1 MTSKPKNTKNIISL
15 LLVLAILV
23 IYMYYIRPTRADLK
37 DYRQNLIAAEQKL
50 TDLQNKVAEV
60 ENLKSSITQ
69 NAAERQLLLA
79 QVPTEVDQDG
89 LIKDL
94 NRLASSRGIEL
105 KNIGFSLGKV
115 DPDTRVGVM
124 TMSTGFEGTYQDLI
138 NLLADMEKNV
148 RRMRVKNIS
157 VQVLE
162 VSRDVS
168 ANVTFTLAI
177 ESYYQG

>member
-1 MTSKPKNTKNIISL
+1 MQNKKNIISL
-15 LLVLAILV
+15 ILVLAILV
-23 IYMYYIRPTRADLK
+23 VYMYYIQPSRGVLAQDT
-37 DYRQNLIAAEQKL
+37 QNLVASEQKL
-50 TDLQNKVAEV
+50 NDLKNSVAEL
-60 ENLKSSITQ
+60 ESLKASIPES
-69 NAAERQLLLA
+69 AAQRQLLLA

-94 NRLASSRGIEL
+94 NRLAQSRGIEL
-105 KNIGFSLGKV
+105 KNIGFSLAKA
-115 DPDTRVGVM
+115 DPNTKVGVI

-138 NLLADMEKNV
+138 NLLADIEKNA

-177 ESYYQG
+177 ESYYQE

>member
-1 MTSKPKNTKNIISL
+1 MQNKKNTKNVVSL

-23 IYMYYIRPTRADLK
+23 IYMYYIRPAQAELALK
-37 DYRQNLIAAEQKL
+37 QQAYVESEQKL
-50 TDLQNKVAEV
+50 HDLQNSVATLTE
-60 ENLKSSITQ
+60 LKSSIPES
-69 NAAERQLLLA
+69 AAQRQLLLA
-79 QVPTEVDQDG
+79 QVPSDVDQDG

-94 NRLASSRGIEL
+94 NRLAGNRGIEL
-105 KNIGFSLGKV
+105 KNIGFSLGKI
-115 DPDTRVGVM
+115 DQDTGVGVM

-148 RRMRVKNIS
+148 RKMRVKNIS

-177 ESYYQG
+177 ESYYQR